1 MRSRIPRKEIK
12 SLAFALYDTGETIL
26 GALVV
31 STFFPLY
38 ITKHI
43 DVKIYSLSYGISFL
57 ISFASALLLG
67 KIADEKALRKKF
79 FALFSLLTSLFLI
92 SLTPLYSVPLI
103 ALFAFLFM
111 LISHQ
116 QAMVFYNSL
125 LLNFENKGFA
135 SGLGVSFG
143 YIGSAAALIFLAK
156 SLKEPEVYTTVGVLF
171 LILAIPSIL
180 LLENPK
186 ISSEVSIKEVFKDK
200 NFLLFLVSLFSITE
214 VANTLIAM
222 MGVYLREVYSLENPE
237 IYRIIGLSALG
248 GVIGGV
254 FWGILTDK
262 FSVNKIFPIGFLL
275 WFSFF
280 VFLFFATREIL
291 ILVGLIAGF
300 SLAHLWSTSRVYIV
314 ENFPKESVSVRMSF
328 LSLTER
334 VASSFG
340 LFLWSF
346 LLFITKNDF
355 KLSALLMGILPLI
368 GLGVYIF
375 THGKR

>member
-1 MRSRIPRKEIK
+1 LRSRVPRKEIK

-31 STFFPLY
+31 STFFPLF

-43 DVKIYSLSYGISFL
+43 DVKIYSLSYGISL
-57 ISFASALLLG
+57 LASFALAIFLG
-67 KIADEKALRKKF
+67 KLADENALRKKF
-79 FALFSLLTSLFLI
+79 FTLFSLLTSLFL
-92 SLTPLYSVPLI
+92 SSI
-103 ALFAFLFM
+103 ALLYGTPYLALLSFLLM

-143 YIGSAAALIFLAK
+143 YVGSAIALIFLADK
-156 SLKEPEVYTTVGVLF
+156 LKEPEVYAVVGLIF
-171 LILAIPSIL
+171 LILAVPSIIT
-180 LLENPK
+180 LENPEISAK
-186 ISSEVSIKEVFKDK
+186 ISLKEIFGDRT
-200 NFLLFLVSLFSITE
+200 FLLFLLSLLTLTE

-222 MGVYLREVYSLENPE
+222 MGVYLREVYSLESVE
-237 IYRIIGLSALG
+237 IYRIIGFSALG
-248 GVIGGV
+248 GVLGGI
-254 FWGILTDK
+254 FWGVLTDK
-262 FSVNKIFPIGFLL
+262 LNVNRVFPLGFFL
-275 WFSFF
+275 WSFF
-280 VFLFFATREIL
+280 FILLFFAKKDYL
-291 ILVGLIAGF
+291 IFVGLLAGF
-300 SLAHLWSTSRVYIV
+300 SLAHLWSTSRVYIL

-346 LLFITKNDF
+346 FLFITQDNF
-355 KLSALLMGILPLI
+355 RLSALLMGTLPLI
-368 GLGVYIF
+368 GFFIYLK
-375 THGKR
+375 TKLD